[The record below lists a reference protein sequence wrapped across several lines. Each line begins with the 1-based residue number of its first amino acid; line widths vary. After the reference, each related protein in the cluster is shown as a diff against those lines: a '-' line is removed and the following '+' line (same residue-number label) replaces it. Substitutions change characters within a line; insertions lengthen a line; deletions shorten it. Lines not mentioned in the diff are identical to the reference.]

1 MIRTIVVEDVR
12 KNRELLKHMIQ
23 KYCPQVEVVGE
34 AESAD
39 AGYEVIQ
46 ALQPDLVLL
55 DIEMPHGS
63 GFDLL
68 CKFQDIDFEVIF
80 VTAFDQ
86 YAIKAFKFC
95 AMDYIMKPV
104 DIDELVA
111 AIEKVGKKIAGQQKS
126 ENFHYLID
134 HLRNGGPEHHRIAVP
149 TLYGQK
155 FIPITDIIRC
165 EASGKYTVFHLR
177 QRQQLMASKNIK
189 EFEELLSEHKFF
201 RVHHSHMVNTEHIME
216 YRKGTGGYL
225 VMSDSSSVD
234 VSVRKRD
241 DFLRFMN
248 LK

>member
-104 DIDELVA
+104 DIDE
-111 AIEKVGKKIAGQQKS
+111 
-126 ENFHYLID
+126 
-134 HLRNGGPEHHRIAVP
+134 
-149 TLYGQK
+149 
-155 FIPITDIIRC
+155 
-165 EASGKYTVFHLR
+165 
-177 QRQQLMASKNIK
+177 
-189 EFEELLSEHKFF
+189 
-201 RVHHSHMVNTEHIME
+201 
-216 YRKGTGGYL
+216 
-225 VMSDSSSVD
+225 
-234 VSVRKRD
+234 
-241 DFLRFMN
+241 
-248 LK
+248 